1 MKEYLEKLLSGKDLT
16 ELQIGEAFEKIMSG
30 GADDIEIA
38 AFLVALRAKVESPE
52 EIAGAAKVM
61 RSKVNRVNVE
71 MDLID
76 TCGTGGDGAKTFNIS
91 TAVAFVLAGA
101 GHKVAKH
108 GNRSVSSS
116 SGSADCLEALGVP
129 INLNADEAALAI
141 KDKGFAFMFAPNY
154 HPSMKYAMPAR
165 KKLGIRTI
173 FNILGPLTNPAFATH
188 QVMGV
193 FSKNLVKPIAEVL
206 MMLGLKGAMVVNGE
220 LDEVSISVPTDYA
233 LLKDG
238 VIKTGRITPE
248 EAGVTSSPIESIV
261 VSNAQ
266 ESAKIIEDV
275 FSGANTGPCLDAIL
289 INAAAAF
296 IVLGDA
302 EDFRSGAQKA
312 RSVINEGR
320 ALEALNR
327 IRTGFKC

>member
-16 ELQIGEAFEKIMSG
+16 ESEIGKAFELIMSG
-30 GADDIEIA
+30 KADDIEIA
-38 AFLVALRAKVESPE
+38 AFLVALRAKKESPA

-61 RSKVNRVNVE
+61 RSKVNRVRLEIDV
-71 MDLID
+71 ID
-76 TCGTGGDGAKTFNIS
+76 TCGTGGDGARTFNIS

-129 INLNADEAALAI
+129 INLGPVEAAKAI
-141 KDKGFAFMFAPNY
+141 SEEGFAFLFAPNY

-173 FNILGPLTNPAFATH
+173 FNVLGPLTNPAFASH
-188 QVMGV
+188 QVIGV
-193 FSKNLVKPIAEVL
+193 FSRNLVAPIVEVL
-206 MMLGLKGAMVVNGE
+206 KMLGLKGAMVLNSGM
-220 LDEVSISVPTDYA
+220 DEVSISGPTDFA
-233 LLKDG
+233 LLKEG
-238 VIKTGRITPE
+238 VISSGVVTPE
-248 EAGVTSSPIESIV
+248 EAGITVSPIDAIV
-261 VSNAQ
+261 VNDAR

-275 FSGANTGPCLDAIL
+275 FAGRLEGPCLDTIL

-296 IVLGDA
+296 IVLGEA
-302 EDFRSGAQKA
+302 HDFRGGVEKA
-312 RSVINEGR
+312 RSVIREGL
-320 ALEALNR
+320 AFEALNKAR
-327 IRTGFKC
+327 AVS

>member
-1 MKEYLEKLLSGKDLT
+1 MKGYLEKLLSGRDLT
-16 ELQIGEAFEKIMSG
+16 EEEIGEAFEKIMTG
-30 GADDIEIA
+30 NADDMEIA
-38 AFLVALRAKVESPE
+38 AFLVALRAKVESPA

-61 RSKVNRVNVE
+61 RSKVNRVDVE
-71 MDLID
+71 IDVVD

-129 INLNADEAALAI
+129 INLGPSEAAAAI
-141 KDKGFAFMFAPNY
+141 REKGFAFLFAPNY

-173 FNILGPLTNPAFATH
+173 FNVLGPLTNPAFASH
-188 QVMGV
+188 QVIGV
-193 FSKNLVKPIAEVL
+193 FTKNLVQPIAEVL
-206 MMLGLKGAMVVNGE
+206 KMLGLKGAMVVNGN
-220 LDEVSISVPTDYA
+220 LDEVSISGPTDYA

-238 VIKTGRITPE
+238 RIT
-248 EAGVTSSPIESIV
+248 AGVVTPEDAGIKSSPVDAIV
-261 VSNAQ
+261 VANAA

-275 FSGANTGPCLDAIL
+275 FAGKNTGPCLDSIL

-302 EDFRSGAQKA
+302 ADFRNGAEKA
-312 RSVINEGR
+312 RAVIGSGK

-327 IRTGFKC
+327 VRM

>member
-1 MKEYLEKLLSGKDLT
+1 MKGYLEKLLSGQDLT
-16 ELQIGEAFEKIMSG
+16 EGEIETAFEQIMSG
-30 GADDIEIA
+30 RADDMEIA
-38 AFLVALRAKVESPE
+38 AFLVALRAKAESPA

-71 MDLID
+71 IDVID
-76 TCGTGGDGAKTFNIS
+76 TCGTGGDGARTFNIS

-101 GHKVAKH
+101 GYKVAKH

-129 INLNADEAALAI
+129 INLGPDDAARAI
-141 KDKGFAFMFAPNY
+141 SEKGFAFLFAPNY

-173 FNILGPLTNPAFATH
+173 FNVLGPLTNPAFASH
-188 QVMGV
+188 QVIGV
-193 FSKNLVKPIAEVL
+193 FSKSLVEPIADVL
-206 MMLGLKGAMVVNGE
+206 KMLGLKGAMVVNGGM
-220 LDEVSISVPTDYA
+220 DEVSISGPTDFA

-238 VIKTGRITPE
+238 SVSTGMVMPE
-248 EAGVTSSPIESIV
+248 DAGIRRSSIDDLV
-261 VSNAQ
+261 VKNAG

-275 FSGANTGPCLDAIL
+275 FAGRIGGPCLDAIL

-296 IVLGDA
+296 IVLDDVR
-302 EDFRSGAQKA
+302 DFREGVGKA
-312 RSVINEGR
+312 SVVIREGR
-320 ALEALNR
+320 AFDALNMAR
-327 IRTGFKC
+327 CH